1 MTILHI
7 FLVFSEKLNFIMTPQ
22 FGQMQS
28 SKILDN
34 MTKPNNTEVA
44 PMKLIIKSVILCA
57 CTFCIVQLECI
68 MFDTSISFYQ
78 LSKYL
83 YTKRPEF
90 FQYHFSFLENI
101 SNYRHVLFLRV
112 KKPCFDNPKNFGTQE
127 RILRLAKINLPCFVI
142 KL

>member
-1 MTILHI
+1 
-7 FLVFSEKLNFIMTPQ
+7 
-22 FGQMQS
+22 
-28 SKILDN
+28 

-127 RILRLAKINLPCFVI
+127 RILRLAKINLPCFTISWTLNVEKNRI
-142 KL
+142 KINKCSSGQLEKVNCRLF